1 MHVELLRRSKSML
14 KKSIRRYG
22 LWAALLLSI
31 GVLSFE
37 LQPWVAVEFLSDSK
51 ETCDCKCKCN

>member
-1 MHVELLRRSKSML
+1 MP
-14 KKSIRRYG
+14 KKFIRRYG

>member
-1 MHVELLRRSKSML
+1 MP

-37 LQPWVAVEFLSDSK
+37 LHPWVAAEFLSDSK